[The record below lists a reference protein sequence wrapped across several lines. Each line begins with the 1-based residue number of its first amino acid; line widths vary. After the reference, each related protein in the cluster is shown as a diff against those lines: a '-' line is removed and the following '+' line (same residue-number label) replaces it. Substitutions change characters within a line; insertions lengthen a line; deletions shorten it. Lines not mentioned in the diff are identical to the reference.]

1 MSNQDQSSE
10 VPYLQKIHLYYIFDN
25 VSLFLYH
32 QYCKLVR
39 ISSIG
44 VQTRKLSQCS
54 IFGPAI
60 NIVVEYEIANNSLQC
75 MHKHKNIQNDCRMIK
90 LKVIRGILYIIL
102 KIKRV
107 AAIWCKYFVFCST
120 VIFQT
125 GMVCSSL
132 NNQYYYL

>member
-1 MSNQDQSSE
+1 MIIEPIIDTFSSIAICLVILVVSDVIFLWVSNQDQSSE

-60 NIVVEYEIANNSLQC
+60 NIVVEYSRTFLILITFFWFIVL
-75 MHKHKNIQNDCRMIK
+75 MLLH
-90 LKVIRGILYIIL
+90 IRHYCLVYH
-102 KIKRV
+102 
-107 AAIWCKYFVFCST
+107 CKTRFRGYVR
-120 VIFQT
+120 
-125 GMVCSSL
+125 
-132 NNQYYYL
+132 

>member
-1 MSNQDQSSE
+1 M
-10 VPYLQKIHLYYIFDN
+10 
-25 VSLFLYH
+25 
-32 QYCKLVR
+32 R

-75 MHKHKNIQNDCRMIK
+75 MHKHKNIQNDRRMIK

-107 AAIWCKYFVFCST
+107 AAI
-120 VIFQT
+120 
-125 GMVCSSL
+125 
-132 NNQYYYL
+132 